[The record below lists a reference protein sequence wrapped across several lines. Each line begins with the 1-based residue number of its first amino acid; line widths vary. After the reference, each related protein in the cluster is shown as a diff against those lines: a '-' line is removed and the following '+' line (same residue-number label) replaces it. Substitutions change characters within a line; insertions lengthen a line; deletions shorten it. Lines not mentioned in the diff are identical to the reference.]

1 MTREYIILK
10 SQFFY
15 TFEIKIHMVTVEVE
29 CRGRGGAENELAQVI
44 GTSKSISN
52 GDAKV
57 VVSVVTIS

>member
-29 CRGRGGAENELAQVI
+29 CRGRGGAENELA
-44 GTSKSISN
+44 
-52 GDAKV
+52 
-57 VVSVVTIS
+57 